1 MLRRSK
7 SAALLTCCLT
17 LLPHLTAAQSPASAG
32 AAQSKKRPTTAK
44 PSPERADPD
53 FVAEAERASAVAL
66 IVSLANEARNYKDAT
81 VRARVLARA
90 GDALWDGDREQARS
104 IFYRAW
110 EAAETVDKEGLERVE
125 EARKDYLS
133 GRRSGS
139 GMIPS
144 APNLRGEVLKLASQ
158 HSRELGEE
166 FLAKLDDAKAQ
177 EGADAASPVITDP
190 TEPPYAIAR
199 RLELARQ
206 LLEGGD
212 TERAMLF
219 AGSAL
224 KYTTSQGV
232 IFLALL
238 RQRKPA
244 VADDLYSVM
253 LSRAANDPA
262 SDATTI
268 SLLSSYLF
276 TPSVLVT
283 ATRNGRLSN
292 QWTDSLQPPAV
303 SQVLRASFF
312 RVATQILLRPL
323 PPPGQEQG
331 SAGRRGTYFTVARL
345 LPLFEQYAPDQVPAL
360 RALLSTLTQDVPAQY
375 VADREGMLTL
385 GLTPV
390 SAQVNDQRDPLS
402 QLSSSSTSWERSVAY
417 AKAARA
423 AALKGNPRA
432 REYAEK
438 IESEYLKKRVLA
450 FVDFALLR
458 DAIGKQ
464 KIDEAVSL
472 ARTGSFEPLQ
482 RVWAYTE
489 IARIAKRTSQTTAL
503 ELLSDAL
510 AEARRINETSPERA
524 YALLAVATQLIDVD
538 PPRGWEVT
546 AEAVKVSNG
555 IDGYTGEEGKVELRF
570 DTSDNITILKG
581 DASALNLPNVFA
593 RLAKDDFLR
602 ASSLAKTLTG
612 EYPRALSTIAVARS
626 VLDKKQPPA
635 AH

>member
-7 SAALLTCCLT
+7 SAVLLTCCLT
-17 LLPHLTAAQSPASAG
+17 FLPQLTAAQLPAAG
-32 AAQSKKRPTTAK
+32 TAQPQRRPAVAK

-66 IVSLANEARNYKDAT
+66 IVSLANEARNYRDAT

-90 GDALWDGDREQARS
+90 ADALWEGDREQARS

-125 EARKDYLS
+125 EARKEYLS
-133 GRRSGS
+133 GRRVGS
-139 GMIPS
+139 GMIPPS
-144 APNLRGEVLKLASQ
+144 PNLRGEVLRLASQ

-166 FLAKLDDAKAQ
+166 FLAKLNDAK
-177 EGADAASPVITDP
+177 EGADDASPVIPDP

-212 TERAMLF
+212 IERAMLF

-224 KYTTSQGV
+224 RYTTSQGI
-232 IFLALL
+232 IFLSLL
-238 RQRKPA
+238 RQKKPA
-244 VADDLYSVM
+244 VADDLYSTM

-262 SDATTI
+262 SDATTV

-276 TPSVLVT
+276 TPSLLVT

-292 QWTDSLQPPAV
+292 QWGDSLPPPAV
-303 SQVLRASFF
+303 SQGLRASFF
-312 RVATQILLRPL
+312 RVAAQVLLRPL
-323 PPPGQEQG
+323 PPPGQDQG
-331 SAGRRGTYFTVARL
+331 SAGRGGTYFTAARL

-375 VADREGMLTL
+375 VADREGMLTA

-402 QLSSSSTSWERSVAY
+402 QLSSSSTSWERGVAY

-423 AALKGNPRA
+423 AALKGDPHA
-432 REYAEK
+432 HEYAEK
-438 IESEYLKKRVLA
+438 IESEYLKRRVLA

-464 KIDEAVSL
+464 KVDEAIRL
-472 ARTGSFEPLQ
+472 ARAGSFEPLQ

-489 IARIAKRTSQTTAL
+489 IARILKRTSQTTAM

-510 AEARRINETSPERA
+510 TEARRINETSPERA
-524 YALLAVATQLIDVD
+524 YALLAVATRLTDVD

-546 AEAVKVSNG
+546 AEAIKVANG
-555 IDGYTGEEGKVELRF
+555 MDGYTGEEGRVELRF
-570 DTSDNITILKG
+570 DTNDNITILKG
-581 DASALNLPNVFA
+581 DASAFNLPNIFT

-602 ASSLAKTLTG
+602 ASSLAKALTG

-635 AH
+635 AR

>member
-1 MLRRSK
+1 M
-7 SAALLTCCLT
+7 
-17 LLPHLTAAQSPASAG
+17 TAAQSPAAG
-32 AAQSKKRPTTAK
+32 TAQSQRRPAAAATK

-66 IVSLANEARNYKDAT
+66 IVSLANEARNYREAT

-90 GDALWDGDREQARS
+90 ADALWESDREQARS

-125 EARKDYLS
+125 EARKEYLS
-133 GRRSGS
+133 GRRVGS
-139 GMIPS
+139 GMIPP
-144 APNLRGEVLKLASQ
+144 APNLRGEVLRLASQ
-158 HSRELGEE
+158 HSRELSEE
-166 FLAKLDDAKAQ
+166 FLARLNDAKEQ
-177 EGADAASPVITDP
+177 ESADASPVIPDP

-206 LLEGGD
+206 LLESGD
-212 TERAMLF
+212 IERAMLF
-219 AGSAL
+219 AGPAL

-232 IFLALL
+232 IFLSLL

-244 VADDLYSVM
+244 VADELYSVM

-262 SDATTI
+262 SDATTV

-276 TPSVLVT
+276 TPSLLVT

-292 QWTDSLQPPAV
+292 QWADSLPPPAV
-303 SQVLRASFF
+303 SQDLRASFF
-312 RVATQILLRPL
+312 RVATQVLLRPL

-331 SAGRRGTYFTVARL
+331 SAGRGGTYFTVARL

-360 RALLSTLTQDVPAQY
+360 RALLSTLTPDAPTQY

-402 QLSSSSTSWERSVAY
+402 RLSSSSTSWDRSVAY

-423 AALKGNPRA
+423 SALKGDPRA

-438 IESEYLKKRVLA
+438 VENEYLKRRVLA

-464 KIDEAVSL
+464 KVDEAIRL
-472 ARTGSFEPLQ
+472 ARAGSFEPLQ

-503 ELLSDAL
+503 EMLSDAL
-510 AEARRINETSPERA
+510 AEARRMNETSPERA
-524 YALLAVATQLIDVD
+524 YALLAAATQLIDVD

-546 AEAVKVSNG
+546 AEAVKVANG
-555 IDGYTGEEGKVELRF
+555 IDSYTGEEGKVELRF
-570 DTSDNITILKG
+570 DTNDDITILKG
-581 DASALNLPNVFA
+581 DASAFNLPNVFA

-626 VLDKKQPPA
+626 VLDKKPSPA